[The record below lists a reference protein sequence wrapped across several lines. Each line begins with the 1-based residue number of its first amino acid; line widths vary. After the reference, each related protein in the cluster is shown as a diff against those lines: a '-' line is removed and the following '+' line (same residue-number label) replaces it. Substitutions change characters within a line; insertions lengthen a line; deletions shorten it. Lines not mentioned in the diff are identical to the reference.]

1 MPTCGFYGKLPS
13 QGDFLTRRLPWEFT
27 AAWDDWLQQGMLAS
41 REALGERW
49 LELYL
54 SAPIWRFQLAPGVCG
69 PLGWRGVFFASVDRV
84 GRYFP
89 LTLAFPGAPA
99 APGARPGVGVSPSLA
114 NDEARWFAA
123 EEAALAG
130 LDPLLPIDDFDRAL
144 QALAEPSAE
153 APDAGADAGAG
164 VHFFCAGAEEAS
176 PLRLAFPGLPDPKV
190 FVELIVPSAP
200 PPSPLL
206 DALAS

>member
-27 AAWDDWLQQGMLAS
+27 SAWDEWLQQGMLAS
-41 REALGERW
+41 RATLGERW

-89 LTLAFPGAPA
+89 LTLAFAGAPA
-99 APGARPGVGVSPSLA
+99 APGVRAGPGVAPSLA

-130 LDPLLPIDDFDRAL
+130 LDPALPIDDFDQAL
-144 QALAEPSAE
+144 QALAEPSSD
-153 APDAGADAGAG
+153 APDGGGDASAG
-164 VHFFCAGAEEAS
+164 VHFFCAGSDDAP
-176 PLRLAFPGLPDPKV
+176 PLRLAFPGLPDPGV